1 MKLKDT
7 FVSHITNG
15 EQILVDVSS
24 SFSGLIRSN
33 KTAAFIVD
41 QLKNETTLDSIVD
54 AMFEK
59 YDAPKEVLRRDAQA
73 VIDKLRSV
81 GAIDEQHNL

>member
-41 QLKNETTLDSIVD
+41 QLKSETTLDSIVD

-81 GAIDEQHNL
+81 GAIDEQQII

>member
-15 EQILVDVSS
+15 EQILVDASS

-41 QLKNETTLDSIVD
+41 QLKSETTLDAIVD

-81 GAIDEQHNL
+81 GAIDE